1 MIYLM
6 LHHFPQ
12 FLFLIRSL
20 RDNFHH
26 MTSYG
31 GLSRRPIF
39 VFSLQLRFLFLP
51 LCLQGK
57 LADSIGFQTLALV
70 HVVEV
75 RDVLV
80 QGSGCQVWELRLH

>member
-1 MIYLM
+1 M

-20 RDNFHH
+20 RNNFHH

-31 GLSRRPIF
+31 GLFRRAIF
-39 VFSLQLRFLFLP
+39 VFSIQLRFLFLP
-51 LCLQGK
+51 LCLQDL
-57 LADSIGFQTLALV
+57 LAELIGFQTLASA

-80 QGSGCQVWELRLH
+80 EGSGC